1 MSGPTNFDNLM
12 VESVADGMV
21 AISFDGRILFAN
33 RSFLDRSGHRLG
45 DIVGKP
51 CRDAVRGSLCETG
64 CPLPEVIESGRP
76 ADKFDV
82 DIVEKG
88 GGRMSACINF
98 TPLRDDG
105 GNVIGITE
113 VIRDITMLNELK
125 DNLRKT
131 SSMYQREKIKL
142 RTILD
147 NIPSGVYTVD
157 REMTLLSFN
166 RSLERI
172 TDYRAEEAI
181 GRRCAEVFR
190 SDFCEAGCPL
200 KRSMRTGETLRGV
213 EVNMRA
219 KDGTVIPIASST
231 AVLKDETGRPIGG
244 ICSFRD
250 LSQLRSV

>member
-1 MSGPTNFDNLM
+1 
-12 VESVADGMV
+12 
-21 AISFDGRILFAN
+21 
-33 RSFLDRSGHRLG
+33 
-45 DIVGKP
+45 
-51 CRDAVRGSLCETG
+51 
-64 CPLPEVIESGRP
+64 
-76 ADKFDV
+76 
-82 DIVEKG
+82 
-88 GGRMSACINF
+88 MSACINF
-98 TPLRDDG
+98 TPLRDEG

-113 VIRDITMLNELK
+113 VIRDITMLKELK

-131 SSMYQREKIKL
+131 SSMFQREQIKL

-157 REMTLLSFN
+157 PDMALLSFN

-172 TDYRAEEAI
+172 TGYRADEAI
-181 GRRCAEVFR
+181 GRKCTEVFR

-250 LSQLRSV
+250 FSQLRSLPATGRPGPEFQGRGGTQ